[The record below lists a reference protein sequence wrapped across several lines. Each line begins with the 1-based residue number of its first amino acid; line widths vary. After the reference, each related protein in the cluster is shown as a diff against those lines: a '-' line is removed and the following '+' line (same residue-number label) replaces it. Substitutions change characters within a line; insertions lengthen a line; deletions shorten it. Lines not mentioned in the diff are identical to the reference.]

1 MEAFLQSY
9 GLWILLAGVFLAM
22 HWFGMRCGGGHRH
35 GGPREDKRDPPDAAT
50 KRPAPS
56 GHSGGC
62 H

>member
-22 HWFGMRCGGGHRH
+22 HWFGMGCGGHGHGAPPSENESGRSD
-35 GGPREDKRDPPDAAT
+35 GPPKRAAQ
-50 KRPAPS
+50 S
-56 GHSGGC
+56 GHSSGC

>member
-22 HWFGMRCGGGHRH
+22 HWFGMGCCGGHSRRR
-35 GGPREDKRDPPDAAT
+35 PREDAAGQ
-50 KRPAPS
+50 PS
-56 GHSGGC
+56 EKHVAAHSGRGC